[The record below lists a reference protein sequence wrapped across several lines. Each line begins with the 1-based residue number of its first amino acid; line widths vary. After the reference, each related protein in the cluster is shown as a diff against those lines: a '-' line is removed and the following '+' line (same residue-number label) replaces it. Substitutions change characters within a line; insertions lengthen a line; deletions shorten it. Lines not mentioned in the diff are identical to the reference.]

1 MENKP
6 VFDETF
12 QGYYENGRFDID
24 KAIERLNEINRSLSN
39 PDIKLYDAIDLYKE
53 GTLLASKCEEELQ
66 GIEKQLNIIRPTE
79 A

>member
-1 MENKP
+1 MENRP
-6 VFDETF
+6 AFDETF
-12 QGYYENGRFDID
+12 QDYYGNGRFDID

-53 GTLLASKCEEELQ
+53 GTLLAVKCEEELQ
-66 GIEKQLNIIRPTE
+66 GIEKQLNIIKPTE